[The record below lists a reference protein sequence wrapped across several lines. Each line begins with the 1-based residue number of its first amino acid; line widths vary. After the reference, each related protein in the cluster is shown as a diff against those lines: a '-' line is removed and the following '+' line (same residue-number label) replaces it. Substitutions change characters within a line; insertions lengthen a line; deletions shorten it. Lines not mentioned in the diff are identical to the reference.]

1 MALTQV
7 QGGMLTSGGVGSAQ
21 LAAGAVAQSNFGT
34 NVAGNGPAFSAWQS
48 TLQTIPS
55 NTPTKLTFT
64 TEEFDTNSNYASS
77 TFTPTVAGYYQINA
91 CCNVATSP
99 SAVQLRIYKNGSFY
113 KAGGNSSGA
122 TLYQNSVS
130 SLVYCN
136 GTTDY
141 IEIYVIFT
149 VGQNTENASGSTWFN
164 GAMVRAA

>member
-1 MALTQV
+1 
-7 QGGMLTSGGVGSAQ
+7 MLS
-21 LAAGAVAQSNFGT
+21 T
-34 NVAGNGPAFSAWQS
+34 NVSGNGPAFSAYQS

-55 NTPTKLTFT
+55 NTPTKLQFQTK
-64 TEEFDTNSNYASS
+64 EFDTNNNYDN
-77 TFTPTVAGYYQINA
+77 TTNYRFTPTVAGYYQINA
-91 CCNVATSP
+91 CCNVAASP
-99 SAVQLRIYKNGSFY
+99 SAVQCRIYKNGSLY